1 MKKLII
7 LLSISVFIIACEN
20 SFFSGKLNE
29 GVIQYKLE
37 YLDDANEKPIIS
49 LLPTEMSI
57 KFKKHNFLQV
67 VEGWMGIFRMAG
79 VNNSDT
85 KTKSALLKIMNK
97 KYLYQV
103 EGTTDG
109 FGFDPMKDKKIE
121 LTDETKEIAGYN
133 CKKANITWKGNKFE
147 IFYTDEISIEDP
159 NWNNPFPE
167 IEGILLEYQYEMFE
181 IKTRV
186 TATKVSKE
194 EVPDSEFEIPEGY
207 EKVSK
212 KDMEVVINDL
222 M

>member
-1 MKKLII
+1 
-7 LLSISVFIIACEN
+7 
-20 SFFSGKLNE
+20 
-29 GVIQYKLE
+29 
-37 YLDDANEKPIIS
+37 
-49 LLPTEMSI
+49 
-57 KFKKHNFLQV
+57 
-67 VEGWMGIFRMAG
+67 
-79 VNNSDT
+79 
-85 KTKSALLKIMNK
+85 MNK

-212 KDMEVVINDL
+212 KEMEAVINDL